1 MPSEKITRGFGIL
14 EKFLSILRMKRAH
27 KFIKKNEKNGAILD
41 IGCGSYPLFLLN
53 SNFKI
58 KYGIDQEIKNIELK
72 NQNLILIN
80 HNILSDSKL
89 PFQRNFFDVITM
101 LAFIEHLEYNQILRI
116 IKECYNLLKKDGFL
130 IITTPAKWSDLLLR
144 LMAKIHLVS
153 PQEIKEHKNA
163 FTLEELKEIL
173 FNAKFEKKKIRIGF
187 FEFYF
192 NIWVCAVK

>member
-1 MPSEKITRGFGIL
+1 MPSKKIIRGFGIL
-14 EKFLSILRMKRAH
+14 EQFLSILRMKKAY

-58 KYGIDQEIKNIELK
+58 KYGIDQEIKNIEFK

-80 HNILSDSKL
+80 HKILSDSKL
-89 PFQRNFFDVITM
+89 PFQRNFFDVITI
-101 LAFIEHLEYNQILRI
+101 LAVIEHLEYNQIFRI
-116 IKECYNLLKKDGFL
+116 MKECYNLLKKDGFL

-163 FTLEELKEIL
+163 FTLQELKKIL
-173 FNAKFEKKKIRIGF
+173 TNTKFESDRIWMGF
-187 FEFYF
+187 FEFYL
-192 NIWVCAVK
+192 NIWVFAKK